1 MPFPDALPP
10 GRRGSEAMTAEIV
23 KSPESSWRHL
33 VLWAARIG
41 LGSKFALMLIVTV
54 VLAVMATYAAL
65 TANAP
70 FGDLNTIY
78 VLLYIDLILFLVLGL
93 IVARR
98 IVAIWVQ
105 RRQGAAGARLHVRFV
120 TWFSIVAVVPTILV
134 ALFSIGFFYLGVE
147 SWFSDRV
154 RTAVDESV
162 VVADAYFE
170 EHRQAI
176 RGDILAMANDL
187 NSVPIGTPEFAKLLS
202 QQTLLRN
209 LSDAMVFDGLG
220 QLMASTGISFAL
232 GLDLPPIGAVESAR
246 RSDGEVQ
253 IMTSGEQDRVTALLK
268 LHGDFFLY
276 VARPIDPRVLAH
288 MNVAKEAA
296 AKYAQAEGSRSSLQI
311 QVWLMFI
318 VVALLLLLAAVWLG
332 LVFAKQLVQ
341 PVSELIEAAEQV
353 RAGNLGA
360 RVREPNASDELSL
373 LSRTFNRMTS
383 QLASQRA
390 DLVEANRQVDKRRR
404 FTETVLAGVS
414 AGVIGLDLDGRITL
428 VNRSAAEF
436 LGAEPELLAGRDLA
450 EILPEMVP
458 ILDQLGPTQTRL
470 IQSQF
475 DLRRPG
481 LPQRTLL
488 VRIAA
493 EQQGR
498 QVRGYVATFD
508 DVTELLQAQRKA
520 AWADVA
526 RRIAHE
532 IKNPLTPIQLA
543 AERLKRK
550 YLKQIDT
557 DPETFV
563 TCTDTII
570 RQVGDI
576 GRMVD
581 EFSAFARMPQPVM
594 RRESLGELVAQA
606 VFLQRQAHPDI
617 VFDAAKPSD
626 PVIVAC
632 DGRQITQAL
641 TNLLQNAIDS
651 IEGRSAEDGE
661 SPPPGHIEVL
671 VTLEG
676 GHALITISDNGKG
689 LPEAERDR
697 LTEPYVTTRAKG
709 TGLGLAIVK
718 KIMEDHAGSLDMQ
731 DNPGGGA
738 RVVLSMPSE
747 QAESVQPGLTR
758 QSVQS

>member
-1 MPFPDALPP
+1 
-10 GRRGSEAMTAEIV
+10 
-23 KSPESSWRHL
+23 
-33 VLWAARIG
+33 
-41 LGSKFALMLIVTV
+41 
-54 VLAVMATYAAL
+54 
-65 TANAP
+65 
-70 FGDLNTIY
+70 
-78 VLLYIDLILFLVLGL
+78 
-93 IVARR
+93 
-98 IVAIWVQ
+98 
-105 RRQGAAGARLHVRFV
+105 
-120 TWFSIVAVVPTILV
+120 
-134 ALFSIGFFYLGVE
+134 
-147 SWFSDRV
+147 
-154 RTAVDESV
+154 
-162 VVADAYFE
+162 
-170 EHRQAI
+170 
-176 RGDILAMANDL
+176 
-187 NSVPIGTPEFAKLLS
+187 
-202 QQTLLRN
+202 
-209 LSDAMVFDGLG
+209 
-220 QLMASTGISFAL
+220 
-232 GLDLPPIGAVESAR
+232 
-246 RSDGEVQ
+246 
-253 IMTSGEQDRVTALLK
+253 
-268 LHGDFFLY
+268 
-276 VARPIDPRVLAH
+276 
-288 MNVAKEAA
+288 
-296 AKYAQAEGSRSSLQI
+296 
-311 QVWLMFI
+311 

-458 ILDQLGPTQTRL
+458 ILDQLGPTQTKL